1 MFFYDVAKKE
11 STYEGRKVSIS
22 RLNERGKKYNKREND
37 IELAQVISGSDLRGE
52 LFGGSRALE
61 PLAKEFSNLVTKETL
76 AHKGELLPYTNRSS
90 ALAAIDYI
98 VSLSSDV
105 FLPSHGGNM
114 AKAMQNSSVSDAEL
128 SFVTRKL
135 HRKYQ
140 GHLESPRRRRDRDVI
155 AYPVPECMFLGS
167 HGSGFHTV
175 RSLGIAQALN
185 ENGKQPLRWV
195 NLNKEE
201 RDDLA
206 MFLSGSSQTSESL
219 NSDNINLR
227 DSSTSSVAEDLH
239 IDERGSL
246 ESGDKKAGTRRRWS
260 SPNVPNI
267 SALRINVPV
276 NAKEDE
282 RKKFLSQIEDTPKEK
297 GSKPLFWLQRC
308 RDYNQLPLVASFSLD
323 HVSFRSTKRSLI
335 TRNKESP

>member
-1 MFFYDVAKKE
+1 MMFCVH
-11 STYEGRKVSIS
+11 GI
-22 RLNERGKKYNKREND
+22 
-37 IELAQVISGSDLRGE
+37 ISDLFYSVRRKRNLLLKALGASRNASIYIAGGE

-155 AYPVPECMFLGS
+155 AYPVPECMCR
-167 HGSGFHTV
+167 HGKH
-175 RSLGIAQALN
+175 RSVEALN

-227 DSSTSSVAEDLH
+227 DSSTN

-308 RDYNQLPLVASFSLD
+308 RDYNQVSFCSLD
-323 HVSFRSTKRSLI
+323 HLYTTK
-335 TRNKESP
+335 

>member
-1 MFFYDVAKKE
+1 M
-11 STYEGRKVSIS
+11 
-22 RLNERGKKYNKREND
+22 LP
-37 IELAQVISGSDLRGE
+37 L
-52 LFGGSRALE
+52 LE
-61 PLAKEFSNLVTKETL
+61 
-76 AHKGELLPYTNRSS
+76 
-90 ALAAIDYI
+90 
-98 VSLSSDV
+98 
-105 FLPSHGGNM
+105 
-114 AKAMQNSSVSDAEL
+114 NSSVSDAEL

-155 AYPVPECMFLGS
+155 AYPVPECMCR
-167 HGSGFHTV
+167 HGKH
-175 RSLGIAQALN
+175 RSVEALN

-227 DSSTSSVAEDLH
+227 DSSTSSVAEDLRGMNGRRETRCYGDSPDCLID

-308 RDYNQLPLVASFSLD
+308 RDYNQDLDELSSGGGWANMDHNHHYSFSPCNFFHRPKPIFGLEGRQEEEECGVNAYLEHRCKLPLFPMHGEDHLNGGSGDIWKYGQSNDRDCFGRDSCASLEL
-323 HVSFRSTKRSLI
+323 RM
-335 TRNKESP
+335 N